1 MWFCRFL
8 VFARHGHNLMGA
20 SPGRA
25 LIAGITQS
33 KTRVVHREVE
43 SLKFFFKVDS
53 QISIQRLAKA
63 APAL

>member
-33 KTRVVHREVE
+33 KTRVSIARWNLKEVGGN
-43 SLKFFFKVDS
+43 
-53 QISIQRLAKA
+53 QLA
-63 APAL
+63 